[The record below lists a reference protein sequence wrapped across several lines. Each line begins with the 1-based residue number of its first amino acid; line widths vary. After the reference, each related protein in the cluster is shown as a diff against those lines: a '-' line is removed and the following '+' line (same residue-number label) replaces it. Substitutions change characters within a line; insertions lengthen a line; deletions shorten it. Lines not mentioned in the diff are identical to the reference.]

1 MVLMHQLAKRE
12 ATDQIW
18 LDENRSW
25 SAGDI
30 LEGARAGQV
39 RQAEFCGQRV
49 VLELEDTAEA
59 LLWMIALD
67 GLARAVFLVP
77 VSVSEDKEYPALK
90 KAFCPDITIDD
101 KTISEW
107 RRIAPGA
114 GSSGS
119 VTSWDTEWVLATSG
133 TTGTP
138 KLVGHSTLGL
148 MGTVKSD
155 SARGR
160 EFVWGLVYEAFRFAG
175 LQVVLQALAGGSRLV
190 ICDPKARV
198 NEQVA
203 FLCRSG
209 VNALSATPT
218 YWRRLLMS
226 GVVQDHQFRQITL
239 GGEAADQQILDA
251 LAARFPEARITHIYA
266 STEAGVGFSVSD
278 GRAGFPADFLRA
290 GVAGR
295 AMAIGE
301 EGTLQIAVRSELPVE
316 DMPMEQ
322 AGFLDTGDLVEVRDD
337 RVYVVG
343 RRSGT
348 INVGGNKVVPEQ
360 VEAVIRQVEGVADV
374 VVRAKASSVTGQLV
388 VADVVPW
395 SAGANTAELK
405 KAIVGHC
412 RAVLARYQVPALI
425 RFVEQIESNP
435 SGKASRV

>member
-1 MVLMHQLAKRE
+1 
-12 ATDQIW
+12 
-18 LDENRSW
+18 
-25 SAGDI
+25 
-30 LEGARAGQV
+30 
-39 RQAEFCGQRV
+39 

-59 LLWMIALD
+59 LLWMVALD
-67 GLARAVFLVP
+67 GLAKAVFLVP
-77 VSVSEDKEYPALK
+77 ASVSEDKEYPALK

-107 RRIAPGA
+107 RRIAPVA
-114 GSSGS
+114 GSRGS
-119 VTSWDTEWVLATSG
+119 VTSWDTEWILATSG

-155 SARGR
+155 PARGR

-175 LQVVLQALAGGSRLV
+175 LQVVLQALVGGSRLV

-198 NEQVA
+198 NEQAA
-203 FLCRSG
+203 FLRRSG

-218 YWRRLLMS
+218 YWRRVLMS

-301 EGTLQIAVRSELPVE
+301 EGTLQIAVRGDLPE
-316 DMPMEQ
+316 SMPVEQ
-322 AGFLDTGDLVEVRDD
+322 AGFLDTGDLVEVRND
-337 RVYVVG
+337 RVYFVG

-360 VEAVIRQVEGVADV
+360 VEAVIRQVEGVADAV
-374 VVRAKASSVTGQLV
+374 VKAKASSVTGQLV

-395 SAGANTAELK
+395 SSGADTTALR
-405 KAIVGHC
+405 KAVVGHC
-412 RAVLARYQVPALI
+412 KAVLARYQVPALI